1 MEVSLLH
8 LLAQI
13 HLYPHKNHF
22 FKLKYFNLDE
32 LWFVSSRGNS
42 RTFFPIHDL
51 ANDLYSDVVE
61 SLSAIHA
68 LSGCDISSKI
78 GTKRRAVI
86 EGANCYHF
94 L

>member
-51 ANDLYSDVVE
+51 ANDLYS
-61 SLSAIHA
+61 